1 MLRRLRWLQFV
12 LVQES
17 IKHFPVPL
25 RKSLK
30 VIAKGNFLVCLLTF
44 IGCAT
49 VAPVLPPKP
58 PTATSAGIYHRVEK
72 GQTLWRIS
80 KMYNVDLQ
88 DLVNLNH
95 IQDSTRIELNQ
106 YILIPNPTGVVF
118 PKPYREGTGPS
129 KETILSADSSG
140 EDFIW
145 PLKGKVI
152 ATFGQNV
159 NNAVNKGI
167 NIQPYKQLEVVAS
180 RSGKVVFYDNDFL
193 DLGKTII
200 IEHPDGFWT
209 VYGRN
214 EEVFVKIGD
223 NIKKG
228 INIARVGSAGRD
240 KNIYLHFEIRKGH
253 IPQNPNFY
261 LP

>member
-12 LVQES
+12 
-17 IKHFPVPL
+17 F
-25 RKSLK
+25 
-30 VIAKGNFLVCLLTF
+30 CLFVFT
-44 IGCAT
+44 GCAT
-49 VAPVLPPKP
+49 VAPSLPPKP
-58 PTATSAGIYHRVEK
+58 LSATSESY
-72 GQTLWRIS
+72 
-80 KMYNVDLQ
+80 
-88 DLVNLNH
+88 
-95 IQDSTRIELNQ
+95 
-106 YILIPNPTGVVF
+106 
-118 PKPYREGTGPS
+118 
-129 KETILSADSSG
+129 G

-152 ATFGQNV
+152 SGFGQKV

-167 NIQPYKQLEVVAS
+167 DIQPYKQLEVVAS
-180 RSGKVVFYDNDFL
+180 RSGKVVFYNNDFL

-228 INIARVGSAGRD
+228 INIARVGRAGRD